1 MTYKL
6 NHELGK
12 IVSPIELLFPD
23 GSSREYANGAEALAE
38 EFDER
43 YVISSISAKENKI
56 VISLEAATVP
66 SIDFDGDEVLM
77 FE

>member
-12 IVSPIELLFPD
+12 IVSPIELLLPN
-23 GSSREYANGAEALAE
+23 GSCREYANGAEALAE

-43 YVISSISAKENKI
+43 YAVGSISAKENTI